1 MSSILTGA
9 SGVRKEKPI
18 LEQKIKDV
26 HIGVFF
32 DGTSNNMV
40 QQAHYSTFKKVDP
53 MGKISSKG
61 QKNSYEDL
69 HNLLDKKDDLL
80 SQLRQLRG
88 DFTPYNDPI
97 NEMVRSAS
105 GRFISKL
112 ENDLKELNEEITIKQ
127 MEAIVDTKSMAADD
141 SKGYSNVAILYS
153 LLNNKKYDQEALYY
167 NIYIEGSGADDLADN
182 NTYYISSKLD
192 VVKGL
197 GFGIGP
203 RGVVALVAKACDA
216 VYRYL
221 SNNWYS
227 LCEDTKYHFYV
238 FGFSRGSTCARL
250 FAQLA
255 TRDCGERLECEQEF
269 KTYSKSLKP
278 DRGKSFMEK
287 EYLSPNVIIKR
298 GNVFVEFLGIYDTV
312 ASIGLLQQ
320 KDGWV
325 IGLKQYMKEFKDEDK
340 KFHYTNASDYGLYIN
355 HNKRM
360 KSVCHI
366 CAADEFRENFA
377 LVNIG
382 STIYDDSIEMIIPGC
397 HSDVGGGYVSE
408 KGKERV
414 LYRFIPRELSEKE
427 RNNVD
432 ENYLKSLWRKRTK
445 FKISKEDNPKLYV
458 CEPWKENSDM
468 GPLEGNTL
476 NKLGWIDLSD
486 SLYVDKDKKHKCQIR
501 FADSEDELSRC
512 VKFNKYTLGGYSNIP
527 LLMMIKRADIKIGKE
542 LFNPPDA
549 YYAIPDDLKS
559 MGKEMTALMSRNGRY
574 WVTLDDGNQGP
585 CRLYSSEP
593 YRRLRLKYLHFTA
606 SCQLFNWRWSLTPFF
621 LDVDFANFGNE
632 CNYDSNRRICR
643 IMYDGNKERPKNCN
657 DGVKYVYNIDI
668 KEDNI
673 IKVNCPSPVLYSKD
687 G

>member
-287 EYLSPNVIIKR
+287 EYLSPNVMIKR
-298 GNVFVEFLGIYDTV
+298 DNVFVDFLGIYDTV

-355 HNKRM
+355 KNERM

-382 STIYDDSIEMIIPGC
+382 DAISNKGVEIIIPGC
-397 HSDVGGGYVSE
+397 HSDVGGGYVSG

-427 RNNVD
+427 SNNVD

-445 FKISKEDNPKLYV
+445 FKIEKKDNPKLYV
-458 CEPWKENSDM
+458 CEPWKENSATD
-468 GPLEGNTL
+468 PLDGNTL
-476 NKLGWIDLSD
+476 NKLGWIDQSE
-486 SLYVDKDKKHKCQIR
+486 SLYVDEERKHKCQIR
-501 FADSEDELSRC
+501 FADSEDEDGLSRC

-527 LLMMIKRADIKIGKE
+527 LLMMIKRADKVIGKE
-542 LFNPPDA
+542 LFNSPDE
-549 YYAIPDDLKS
+549 YYAIPDDLES
-559 MGKEMTALMSRNGRY
+559 MGNAMIGLMSEKANGRY
-574 WVTLDDGNQGP
+574 WVTLDDGSQKQ
-585 CRLYSSEP
+585 YSSEP
-593 YRRLRLKYLHFTA
+593 YRLLRLKYLHFTA
-606 SCQLFNWRWSLTPFF
+606 SCQLFNWRRSIAF
-621 LDVDFANFGNE
+621 LEVDWANFGNE
-632 CNYDSNRRICR
+632 CNYDSERRICR
-643 IMYDGNKERPKNCN
+643 IMYDGNEMRPENSN
-657 DGVKYVYNIDI
+657 DGVKYIYDINID
-668 KEDNI
+668 KNNNI
-673 IKVNCPSPVLYSKD
+673 IKVICPSPKLYPNEK
-687 G
+687 